1 MRIVLATNR
10 LGLGG
15 SESYL
20 LTVAEQL
27 DRLGHEV
34 AVFTPEGGAG
44 VGVAEARG
52 VEMVGERDLDDG
64 CDAAL
69 VQDAAVSYR
78 VAELCPAVPQV
89 FVAHSA
95 KFDLQ
100 APPQLDGIAAAVVA
114 LNDRVAERIRCFA
127 HETEVVRLRQPIDA
141 ERFVVRGALR
151 AQPRRALLLSNNPNG
166 DRLAMLEEACAEAGL
181 ELTRLGGRSG
191 PTADVRPMLAEA
203 EIVIGYGRSILEAMA
218 SGRAAYVYDWRSGDG
233 WVSAQSYPAI
243 EADGFAGGAGGD
255 MRDYPRLVDD
265 LRGYSAT
272 MGPVN
277 RDLVI
282 THHRASVHAQ
292 ELVGLLRKHVAPSE
306 RPPAPLQE
314 MARLVRLEWR
324 ARADVYALAD
334 ENAHLRSLLEATEAE
349 RAKAMDVATRAQRRH
364 EATAAEYEATTSWR
378 LTRPLRKLSAIRQR
392 LRRIRSSRR

>member
-1 MRIVLATNR
+1 MRIALATNR
-10 LGLGG
+10 FGLGG

-34 AVFTPEGGAG
+34 VVFTPEGGAG
-44 VGVAEARG
+44 VEAARARG
-52 VEMVGERDLDDG
+52 VEVVGERGLGEDF
-64 CDAAL
+64 DAAL

-89 FVAHSA
+89 FVAHSS

-100 APPQLDGIAAAVVA
+100 APPQLDGVAAAVVV
-114 LNDRVAERIRCFA
+114 LNDRVAERMRSFA
-127 HETEVVRLRQPIDA
+127 RETEVVRLRQPIDL
-141 ERFVVRGALR
+141 ERFVVHGALP
-151 AQPRRALLLSNNPNG
+151 AQPRRALLLSNNPNA

-181 ELTRLGGRSG
+181 ELSRLGGLSG
-191 PTADVRPMLAEA
+191 PTADIRPMMAGAEV
-203 EIVIGYGRSILEAMA
+203 VIGYGRSILEAMA

-233 WVSAQSYPAI
+233 WVSAQSYPEI
-243 EADGFAGGAGGD
+243 EADGFAGGANGD
-255 MRDYPRLVDD
+255 MRDYSRLVDD

-277 RDLVI
+277 RDLVV
-282 THHRASVHAQ
+282 THHRASEHAQ
-292 ELVGLLRKHVAPSE
+292 ELVGLMRKLAAPSE
-306 RPPAPLQE
+306 RPRAPLQE

-324 ARADVYALAD
+324 ARADVYTLAD
-334 ENAHLRSLLEATEAE
+334 ENAHLRGLLDATEAE

-364 EATAAEYEATTSWR
+364 EETAAEYEATTSWR

-392 LRRIRSSRR
+392 LRRTRSSQL